1 MTYPTLPRMTLTVR
15 ASVSFHDHWKA
26 SLCGHSDSNAAEDTG
41 KLHIT
46 YANNHWKNCNSRGP
60 LIRFGTGHIYNSYYE
75 K

>member
-1 MTYPTLPRMTLTVR
+1 MTLTPP
-15 ASVSFHDHWKA
+15 SVYFHDHWKS
-26 SLCGHSDSNAAEDTG
+26 SLCGHSDSNGAQDTG

-46 YANNHWKNCNSRGP
+46 YAHNYWKNTNSRGP